1 MPRPTRRTV
10 LKTAAGVG
18 AATYLPLTSQLAVA
32 QQDRTMIVAMPT
44 TPEGFDGDVLKP
56 GTQET
61 VTQCYEGLVRYGR
74 VTRDGRPYLD
84 PARIEPH
91 LAEKWTASADGKSYV
106 FKLREGVKSHRGNE
120 LTAADVEW
128 SWNKSFAQKR
138 TGNFIA
144 SVANVTAVKALSKYE
159 VEFTLAAPSS
169 ILLSALTLYVPS
181 IYDSA
186 EVKKNATADDPWGLK
201 WLDSN
206 TAGFGAYHLDQ
217 LRPGE
222 QAVFITNANYFGP
235 KPYFGRVVY
244 RAVPSA
250 ASRVTLLKAG
260 QVQWTDR
267 PTMQQVVDLQ
277 KDPNV
282 KVQDAFGRA
291 ISSIRMNLTMK
302 PFDDVRVR
310 RALNYALDKDKI
322 NQAVFFNTAKDA
334 LSVVPPQV
342 DGYDPSAF
350 PYKYDL
356 AKAKALLSDA
366 GYGNGI
372 EAELT
377 YSDIWWWEE
386 PLAVQVSSQLKAAG
400 ITLKPTKITGSD
412 LRSRAAPGKQDLPI
426 FTFEDGPIVLD
437 PVYTFAL
444 IGHSTGVSNRGKYS
458 NARLDELIE
467 KGKVELDRDKRLA
480 MMKEAQKLWIED
492 APWLMSHYPT
502 YFEAMAKNIVGWT
515 PHPDDHERW
524 SDLKVG

>member
-1 MPRPTRRTV
+1 MTRYTRRTI
-10 LKTAAGVG
+10 LKGTAGIG
-18 AATYLPLTSQLAVA
+18 AASYLTVTSQQALAQA
-32 QQDRTMIVAMPT
+32 ERTMIVAMPT

-61 VTQCYEGLVRYGR
+61 VVQVYEPLVRYAR

-84 PARIEPH
+84 PSKIEPH
-91 LAEKWTASADGKSYV
+91 LTEKWTPSADGKSYV
-106 FKLREGVKSHRGNE
+106 FKLKEGIKSARGNE

-144 SVANVTAVKALSKYE
+144 NVSNVTAVKALSKYE
-159 VEFTLAAPSS
+159 VEFTLSAPSS
-169 ILLSALTLYVPS
+169 MLLSCLTLYVPG
-181 IYDSA
+181 IYDST
-186 EVKKNATADDPWGLK
+186 EVKKHATADDPWSLK
-201 WLDSN
+201 WLDTN

-222 QAVFITNANYFGP
+222 QAVFVTNPNYFSA
-235 KPYFGRVVY
+235 KPHFGRVVY

-250 ASRVTLLKAG
+250 ASRITLLKAG
-260 QVQWTDR
+260 QVQWIDR
-267 PTMQQVVDLQ
+267 PTVQQVVDLK
-277 KDPNV
+277 KDANV
-282 KVQDAFGRA
+282 KVEDAFGRA

-310 RALNYALDKDKI
+310 RAMNYALDKDKI
-322 NQAVFFNTAKDA
+322 NQAVFFGTAKDA

-342 DGYDPSAF
+342 DGYNPTF
-350 PYKYDL
+350 FNYKHDM
-356 AKAKALLSDA
+356 AKAKALLTEA
-366 GYGNGI
+366 GYPNGV
-372 EAELT
+372 EADLF

-386 PLAVQVSSQLKAAG
+386 TLAVQVSSQLKAAG
-400 ITLKPTKITGSD
+400 INLKPTKMTGSD
-412 LRSRAAPGKQDLPI
+412 LRSRAAPGKQDMAI

-444 IGHSTGVSNRGKYS
+444 IGHSKGVSNRGKYS
-458 NARLDELIE
+458 NPRVDELIE
-467 KGKVELDRDKRLA
+467 AGKVEPNRDKRLA
-480 MMKEAQKLWIED
+480 MMAEAQKLWVED
-492 APWLMSHYPT
+492 APWLLSHYPT
-502 YFEAMAKNIVGWT
+502 LFEAMAKNIVGWT